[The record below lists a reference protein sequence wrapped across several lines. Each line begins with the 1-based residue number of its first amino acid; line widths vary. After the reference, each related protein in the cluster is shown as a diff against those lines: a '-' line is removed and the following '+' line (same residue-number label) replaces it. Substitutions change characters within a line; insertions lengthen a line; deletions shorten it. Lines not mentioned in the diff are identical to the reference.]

1 MGILSPLHVGNQLQ
15 LLPRG
20 QSTSLVK
27 MRSALGRVMAFRGV
41 TIHDIVN
48 NPIARN
54 ETLGY
59 WKVLRQIERRS
70 EILDFERQWN
80 QLDQRL

>member
-1 MGILSPLHVGNQLQ
+1 
-15 LLPRG
+15 
-20 QSTSLVK
+20 